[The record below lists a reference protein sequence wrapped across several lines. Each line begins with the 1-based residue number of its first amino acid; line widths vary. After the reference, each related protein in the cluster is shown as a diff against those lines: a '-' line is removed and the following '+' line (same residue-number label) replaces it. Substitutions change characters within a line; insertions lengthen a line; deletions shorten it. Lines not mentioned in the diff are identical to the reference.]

1 MSSWLTGMCHKT
13 VSPISRDNLR
23 ACGLVRFNAAAL
35 ASLRRSRRRAYELLR
50 IQIKLLFAP
59 GAAEVIRLPVV
70 LGSSSGNSRFEVH
83 TALNEASP
91 VVSVC
96 PDSARW
102 RSPRGHDTTLPS
114 VLPTRQNLSRQLM
127 RSSWYSSSPIERR
140 DRADLSLEQ

>member
-83 TALNEASP
+83 TAHGIFHRFRILHDFHSSDYEWWSMI
-91 VVSVC
+91 
-96 PDSARW
+96 ARLFMAQFQ
-102 RSPRGHDTTLPS
+102 HLI
-114 VLPTRQNLSRQLM
+114 M
-127 RSSWYSSSPIERR
+127 R
-140 DRADLSLEQ
+140 